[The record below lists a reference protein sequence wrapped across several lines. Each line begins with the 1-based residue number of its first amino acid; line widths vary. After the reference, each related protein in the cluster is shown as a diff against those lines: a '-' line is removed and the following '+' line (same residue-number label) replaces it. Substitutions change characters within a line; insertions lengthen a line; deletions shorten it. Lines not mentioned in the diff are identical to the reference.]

1 MKKGIILHGGYGTR
15 LRPLTYSRPKQ
26 LLPITNVPM
35 SQFGLLSMKNAGI
48 TEIAI
53 VIGGE
58 NSFKVKE
65 YYGNGK
71 QFGVNITYIHQDKP
85 LGISHAV
92 GLCKEFVDNEKFVVF
107 LGDNVLLKGINDYVK
122 KFEESDDAAKILLCE
137 VTNPK
142 QFGIADIS
150 KNGKILKIVE
160 KPKNPPTNLAVI
172 GIYFFQPKIFEIIK
186 KLKPSWRNELE
197 ITDALQMLLESNEK
211 ISHNTITNYWKDTGT
226 VEDILDA
233 NKTILKI
240 LDSKFQKE
248 IGMNSAIFI
257 DKDIILKNNSK
268 IISPSIIGENC
279 NLSNVVL
286 GPNVSIGKNC
296 KISESIIQN
305 SIIMDNCEIN
315 GKIKLSNSIISY
327 NTKIKSNER
336 KESSLVIGED
346 KKIEL

>member
-92 GLCKEFVDNEKFVVF
+92 GLCEEFVDNEKFVVF
-107 LGDNVLLKGINDYVK
+107 LGDNVLLKGIDDYVK
-122 KFEESDDAAKILLCE
+122 NFEESDDAAKILLCE

-150 KNGKILKIVE
+150 KNDKILKIVE

>member
-107 LGDNVLLKGINDYVK
+107 LGDNVLLKGIDDYVK

-150 KNGKILKIVE
+150 KNDKILKIVE

>member
-107 LGDNVLLKGINDYVK
+107 LGDNVLLKGIDDYVK

-150 KNGKILKIVE
+150 KNDKILKIVE

-296 KISESIIQN
+296 KISESTIQN

>member
-1 MKKGIILHGGYGTR
+1 LKKGIILHGGYGTR

>member
-15 LRPLTYSRPKQ
+15 LRPLTLSRPKQ
-26 LLPITNVPM
+26 LLPIANVPM

-53 VIGGE
+53 VVGGE
-58 NSFKVKE
+58 NAFKVKE
-65 YYGNGK
+65 YYGNGE
-71 QFGVNITYIHQDKP
+71 QFDVNITYIHQNKP

-92 GLCKEFVDNEKFVVF
+92 GLCEEFIDNEKFVVF
-107 LGDNVLLKGINDYVK
+107 LGDNILLKGITDYVK
-122 KFEESDDAAKILLCE
+122 NFEKSNDAAKILLCE

-142 QFGIADIS
+142 QFGIADVS
-150 KNGKILKIVE
+150 KDGKILKIVE
-160 KPKNPPTNLAVI
+160 KPKNPLTNLAVI
-172 GIYFFQPKIFEIIK
+172 GIYFFQPKIFQIIK

-197 ITDALQMLLESNEK
+197 ITDALQILLESNEK
-211 ISHNTITNYWKDTGT
+211 ISYNIITNYWKDTGT

-248 IGMNSAIFI
+248 IGINSDIFV

-268 IISPSIIGENC
+268 IISPSIIGKNC
-279 NLSNVVL
+279 SLSNVVL
-286 GPNVSIGKNC
+286 GPNVSIGRNC
-296 KISESIIQN
+296 KISQCTIEN
-305 SIIMDNCEIN
+305 SIIMNNCEIS
-315 GKIKLSNSIISY
+315 GKINLSNSIISY
-327 NTKIKSNER
+327 NTKIKSNQK

-346 KKIEL
+346 EIIEL

>member
-1 MKKGIILHGGYGTR
+1 LKKGIILHGGYGTR

-107 LGDNVLLKGINDYVK
+107 LGDNVLLKGIDDYVK